1 MIYLIK
7 DARDQKTAAK
17 SKLNEIEE
25 QVVGED
31 SNIEEEKDR
40 LSSEHSMP
48 FDSDSDS
55 VFEHCDKYNY
65 LDRNESMAMDMR
77 FCNEAHHI
85 K

>member
-55 VFEHCDKYNY
+55 VFEHCDKYY